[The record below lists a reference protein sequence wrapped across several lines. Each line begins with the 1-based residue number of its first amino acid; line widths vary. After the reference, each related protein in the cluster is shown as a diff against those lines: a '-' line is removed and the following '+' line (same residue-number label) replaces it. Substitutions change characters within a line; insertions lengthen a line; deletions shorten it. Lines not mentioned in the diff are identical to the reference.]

1 MNNKTLKIIFII
13 FLSLLVIGLSVF
25 FVNILTNKDFRFGH
39 FSFGHKV
46 SNELVFNQEYEAI
59 FDIIKIAILK

>member
-1 MNNKTLKIIFII
+1 MNNKTPKIILII

-39 FSFGHKV
+39 FLDLDT
-46 SNELVFNQEYEAI
+46 LVL
-59 FDIIKIAILK
+59 DIK